1 MPHPGAFKGSRKE
14 FLLSEKSSYADAIK
28 NGYVQDF
35 LSNLVRRYFKRYPVT
50 LLHDQEPTAEALAA
64 VDDSAADPKDSDSD
78 DSLGKQQREKL
89 IKIRTEVSR
98 PEYS

>member
-1 MPHPGAFKGSRKE
+1 
-14 FLLSEKSSYADAIK
+14 
-28 NGYVQDF
+28 
-35 LSNLVRRYFKRYPVT
+35 

-64 VDDSAADPKDSDSD
+64 VDDSAADPEDSDSD